1 MDDLFLVDLKVALK
15 DLVHEVAG
23 LGLGQF
29 LGDFLV
35 EVAWAELCDDICI
48 VFGSVD
54 LVEF

>member
-35 EVAWAELCDDICI
+35 EVA
-48 VFGSVD
+48 
-54 LVEF
+54 